1 MEQAAAETPSDPIT
15 TRRGRGRRAFI
26 YLAVAAVV
34 AVGGYL
40 LYRWWTGGT
49 TETDNAQ
56 IDAETVPI
64 SARVGGIVVAVHVR
78 DHDRVK
84 EGAPLLDLDLDTAEL
99 DAKVRQV
106 AAELAAARAQLASA
120 KAQLEIVKASSS
132 GGMQSAT
139 AQLDASGANVRA
151 ADAQIAAAAANVA
164 RAKAEHDR
172 AKTDLERAKRL
183 RNEGAIPGTALE
195 QAQASFDTTRAAL
208 DQAAA
213 QLAAA
218 REQRRLSTA
227 RVAEARAH
235 VVQSAPVD
243 AQVGGAAAAVELAT
257 ANVAR
262 AEAALDRARI
272 DRQHANVTAPVA
284 GRVSRVSAHVG
295 QTMAV
300 GHPFVVLVP
309 DEMFVIANIKES
321 DVDRVRPGQRA
332 EIEIDAF
339 PDLELEGTV
348 ESISPATGAR
358 FSLIPPDNATGN
370 FVKVVQRVPV
380 RIKLASVQHD
390 LRAGLS
396 AEVTIH
402 VP

>member
-1 MEQAAAETPSDPIT
+1 MEKAADEAVSDPII
-15 TRRGRGRRAFI
+15 TRRRRGRRAFI
-26 YLAVAAVV
+26 YLAIAAVV

-49 TETDNAQ
+49 IKTDNAQ

-64 SARVGGIVVAVHVR
+64 SARVGGVVVAVHVR

-84 EGAPLLDLDLDTAEL
+84 VGAPLVDLDTAEL
-99 DAKVRQV
+99 DAKVRQSD
-106 AAELAAARAQLASA
+106 AELAAARAQLASA

-151 ADAQIAAAAANVA
+151 ADAQISAAAANVA
-164 RAKAEHDR
+164 RAKAEHER
-172 AKTDLERAKRL
+172 AKADLERAKRL
-183 RNEGAIPGTALE
+183 RAEGAIPGTALE
-195 QAQASFDTTRAAL
+195 QAQASFDTTRAGL
-208 DQAAA
+208 DQATA
-213 QLAAA
+213 QVGAA
-218 REQRRLSTA
+218 RELRRLSTA

-243 AQVGGAAAAVELAT
+243 AQVGSAAAAVELAT

-272 DRQHANVTAPVA
+272 DRRHANLTAPIS

-300 GHPFVVLVP
+300 GQPFVVLVP

-332 EIEIDAF
+332 EIEVDAF

-358 FSLIPPDNATGN
+358 FSMIPPDNATGN

-380 RIKLASVQHD
+380 RIKLGSVERE

-396 AEVTIH
+396 AEVKIRA
-402 VP
+402 P